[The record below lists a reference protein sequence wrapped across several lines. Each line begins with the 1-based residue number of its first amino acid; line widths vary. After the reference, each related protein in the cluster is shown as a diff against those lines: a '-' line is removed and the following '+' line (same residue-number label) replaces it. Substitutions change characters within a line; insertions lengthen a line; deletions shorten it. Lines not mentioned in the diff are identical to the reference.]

1 MVDSIRRWTR
11 VRPATLALVVGLG
24 LALGGCAQAPKS
36 SPATGPTSAKRLPA
50 PSLTDDPGYTPAEP
64 APARHTDDL
73 GRALQRDAPRRY
85 VVQPGDTLWDIAGR
99 YLRAP
104 WYWQQLWQANPNLAA
119 PDRIYPGDVL
129 VLSKDMDGTPHL
141 TRERRTVRLSP
152 QVRTAP
158 LDSAIP
164 TIPVASL
171 RAFLQS
177 PRRVAAAELAHA
189 PYVVAV
195 GDGQL
200 VAGNDA
206 RLYIRGLGADAP
218 SRLALVRPDSAYA
231 WTDVSADRSPRAIPV
246 GEVEIL
252 RQAAEPAEEISG
264 NGEADIAT
272 ARFVRALREARPG
285 DRLLPI
291 REAALGVGASKMQ
304 TVFHHV
310 LPLAAPGILTGTIIG
325 LAQALGETAPLLL
338 IGMVGFIARA
348 YPEGVVSGFV
358 DPNSA
363 MPAQIYTW
371 AARADAGFYEKA
383 WGGIIILLIFLLTMN
398 IIAII
403 LRRRFERRW

>member
-36 SPATGPTSAKRLPA
+36 SPDTGPTSAKRLPA

-177 PRRVAAAELAHA
+177 PRRVTAAELAHA

-264 NGEADIAT
+264 NGEAEIAT

-285 DRLLPI
+285 DRLLPV
-291 REAALGVGASKMQ
+291 REAALAEDLHPRTPDRPVATRIVSVYGGISQIGRFDVVALADSDEARPAALTRGDVLDIYQAGDTVIDPVTDEPLRLPERRAGRLMVFDADGDVSYALVMRAERAIHVGD
-304 TVFHHV
+304 
-310 LPLAAPGILTGTIIG
+310 
-325 LAQALGETAPLLL
+325 
-338 IGMVGFIARA
+338 IART
-348 YPEGVVSGFV
+348 PG
-358 DPNSA
+358 
-363 MPAQIYTW
+363 
-371 AARADAGFYEKA
+371 R
-383 WGGIIILLIFLLTMN
+383 L
-398 IIAII
+398 
-403 LRRRFERRW
+403 

>member
-177 PRRVAAAELAHA
+177 PRRVTAAELAHA

-206 RLYIRGLGADAP
+206 RLYIRGLGANAP

-231 WTDVSADRSPRAIPV
+231 GTDDSADRSPRAIPV

-291 REAALGVGASKMQ
+291 REAALAEDFHPRTPDRPVATRIVSVYGGISQIGRFDVVALADSDEARPAALTRGDVLDIYQAGDTVIDPVTDEPLRLPERRAGRLMVFDADGDVSYALVMRAERAIHVGD
-304 TVFHHV
+304 
-310 LPLAAPGILTGTIIG
+310 
-325 LAQALGETAPLLL
+325 
-338 IGMVGFIARA
+338 IART
-348 YPEGVVSGFV
+348 PG
-358 DPNSA
+358 
-363 MPAQIYTW
+363 
-371 AARADAGFYEKA
+371 R
-383 WGGIIILLIFLLTMN
+383 L
-398 IIAII
+398 
-403 LRRRFERRW
+403 